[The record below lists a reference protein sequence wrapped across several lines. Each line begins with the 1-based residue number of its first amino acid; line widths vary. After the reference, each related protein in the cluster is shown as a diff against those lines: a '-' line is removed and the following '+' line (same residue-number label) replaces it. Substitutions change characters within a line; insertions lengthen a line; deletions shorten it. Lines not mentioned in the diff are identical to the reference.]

1 MVSVSEILADGEVP
15 AAVAGELAQ
24 LRAENA
30 RLRRLLKLTRTEA
43 APPGAAQAGFFEAPP
58 GPVHAGSPAE
68 AKVALFGALF
78 AARTDVYAIRWEN
91 ARSGKG
97 GWLPAVRGGWRKG
110 VPHAE
115 RDYLP
120 LTAQVL
126 TAHLSGQAHVGLY
139 PLLDGDQCWWLVA
152 DFDGPAAMLDA
163 LSYLKAA
170 RSLGVPAAL
179 EVSRSGVGAHAWV
192 FFTAP
197 VPAETARRL
206 GTGLL
211 REAMALRGQMDLAS
225 YDRLFPSQ
233 DVLPAGGVGN
243 LIAAPLHGRARRD
256 GTTVFL
262 DLSTMEPHDDQWAY
276 LSTLGRMSPREVT
289 RAAERAGKVAVGAA
303 VSRIAAPSS
312 TRTRPAPAPVIHAR
326 LGAGI
331 RLEST
336 ELTPALLATLK
347 HAASMP
353 NPLFYERQRLRA
365 STWDIPRF
373 LRSYDE
379 TIDGGLILP
388 RGLAGTTM
396 PLAEQAGSRL
406 DTLDERAL
414 GQDQEFAFTAVLTG
428 EQRGAV
434 AEVIQHDLGVLV
446 APPGSG
452 KTVIACAVIAAH
464 AVSTLVLVDR
474 KALADQ
480 WRARIRDHLGVTP
493 GQLGGGRTKL
503 RGTIDIATLQTLAR
517 HQDVGTLTAGYGLIV
532 ADECHHVPAAAFE
545 HAVKQI
551 PARRWLGLTATP
563 YRRDKLDDLIYLQV
577 GPVRHTISPH
587 IDRGRDA
594 DGQAARLEFGTGEAA
609 SRPTPVLRVHPTM
622 FCYLGEAEPSAPGG
636 MAAIYRDLVAD
647 DARTAQV
654 TGDVH
659 AALDRGRH
667 CLVLTQWT
675 GHLDRIA
682 DALRDRGHDPVIL
695 RGGMGAKARAAA
707 LARLQPRPGSPPLLI
722 VATGPYAGEG
732 FDCPALDTLF
742 LAAPIA
748 FKGRLVQYAGRILRT
763 YPGKTTAEI
772 HDYHD
777 TATGVLAASLGKR
790 APGYTSL
797 GFPDPRRLPLTPSQS
812 P

>member
-139 PLLDGDQCWWLVA
+139 PLLDGDLCCWLAA

-276 LSTLGRMSPREVT
+276 LSTLGRISPREVT
-289 RAAERAGKVAVGAA
+289 RAAERAGKVTVGTE
-303 VSRIAAPSS
+303 VSRIAVPSS

-331 RLEST
+331 RLESA

-414 GQDQEFAFTAVLTG
+414 GQDQEFAFTAVLTS
-428 EQRGAV
+428 EQREAV
-434 AEVIQHDLGVLV
+434 AEVTQHDLGVLV

-517 HQDVGTLTAGYGLIV
+517 HQDVGALTAGYGLIV

-594 DGQAARLEFGTGEAA
+594 DGHAARLEFGTGEAA
-609 SRPTPVLRVHPTM
+609 SRPAPVLRVHPTM
-622 FCYLGEAEPSAPGG
+622 FCYSGEAEPSAPGG

-675 GHLDRIA
+675 RHLDRIA